1 MTYRERLYEEQM
13 LVAAKSIIIDDMLVG
28 IINGKK
34 YDDLNNKDKIKLHGL
49 VRERGKLFNKP
60 TS

>member
-1 MTYRERLYEEQM
+1 M

-28 IINGKK
+28 IIDGKK